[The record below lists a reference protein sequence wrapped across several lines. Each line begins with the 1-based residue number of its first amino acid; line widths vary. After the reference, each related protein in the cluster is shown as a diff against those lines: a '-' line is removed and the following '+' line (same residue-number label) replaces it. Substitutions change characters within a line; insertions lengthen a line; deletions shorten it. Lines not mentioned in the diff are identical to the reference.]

1 MPIIFS
7 IIPIIFSILSFM
19 ISAILFFRVFLLDKE
34 YCEFKGFANGAGTIV
49 YQSPKVG
56 FNQSNMIVDLK
67 VLKSNIFNIELKGNL
82 EPTVSP
88 ILGKGDPISSS
99 FNKIEMK
106 EGHSFQITFPI
117 LSERR
122 IIDIQYLDKLNNIYN
137 QTITFTPNYWTG
149 EDWIP
154 QSVYISSRKWNFW
167 KSIKNRL
174 S

>member
-1 MPIIFS
+1 M
-7 IIPIIFSILSFM
+7 PIIFSILSFM

-34 YCEFKGFANGAGTIV
+34 YCEVMKVDEKDNGV
-49 YQSPKVG
+49 NYQSPKVG
-56 FNQSNMIVDLK
+56 YNQSYMMIDLK

-154 QSVYISSRKWNFW
+154 QSVRISSRKWNFW